1 MQKKLS
7 ELSGGELQRV
17 AICVCLAQDADLY
30 LLDEP
35 SAYLDVE
42 QRLKV
47 SKVLENIISKREKSA
62 LVVDHDLLFIDY
74 VSQDLI
80 VFDGS
85 PAKEGKVNGPFSMEE
100 GMTAFLK
107 DLGITF
113 RRDEE
118 SKRPRA
124 NKEGSVKDREQ
135 KKKEKY
141 YYS

>member
-1 MQKKLS
+1 VIRW
-7 ELSGGELQRV
+7 ELQRV
-17 AICVCLAQDADLY
+17 SIALCLSQDANLY

-42 QRLKV
+42 QRLVV
-47 SKVLENIISKREKSA
+47 SKVIKDLMELKGKSA

-74 VSQDLI
+74 ISQNLI
-80 VFDGS
+80 VFDGK
-85 PAKEGKVNGPFSMEE
+85 PAINGNVKGPFDMEE
-100 GMTAFLK
+100 GMSLFLK

-124 NKEGSVKDREQ
+124 NKVDSVKDREQ
-135 KKKEKY
+135 KKKGEY